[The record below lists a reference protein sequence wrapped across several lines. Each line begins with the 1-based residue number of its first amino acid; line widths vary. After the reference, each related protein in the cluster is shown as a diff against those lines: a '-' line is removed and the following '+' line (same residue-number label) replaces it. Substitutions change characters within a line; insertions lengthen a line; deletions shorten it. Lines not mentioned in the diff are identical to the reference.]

1 MFEGFYF
8 EHPRFFFVLF
18 FFIACATLCR
28 MKLPSF
34 YFPHSQSFAKD
45 TLSKSKLLF
54 LLKWLSIVML
64 IFAFMSPVED
74 QPYEMAPKEGYD
86 IALILDTSDSMSMT
100 GFDRSNMDATK
111 FDAVKSIVKDFIAKR
126 IDDNIGVVV
135 FGAYSFIASP
145 LTYDK
150 NIAQK
155 VVEQLYIS
163 IAGQSTALYD
173 SLAQGVDLLKNS
185 KAKTKIAILLT
196 DGYNTPEATKIP
208 LHVALEMAQKEKVK
222 VYTIGIG
229 NDGEFDKDLLVQIAK
244 QTGAKA
250 YAASNA
256 SQLQYIYNDIDKHEK
271 SEIKSQN
278 FTDVKYFYF
287 YPLFFGVLT
296 LMLYVYLINKR
307 GQE

>member
-45 TLSKSKLLF
+45 TLSRSNLLF
-54 LLKWLSIVML
+54 MLKWISIALL
-64 IFAFMSPVED
+64 ILAFMSPVKD

-86 IALILDTSDSMSMT
+86 IALILDTSDSMGMS
-100 GFDRSNMDATK
+100 GFDRNNMDATK
-111 FDAVKSIVKDFIAKR
+111 FDAVKSIVKDFITKR

-135 FGAYSFIASP
+135 FGTYSFIASP

-150 NIAQK
+150 NIVQK
-155 VVEQLYIS
+155 VVDQLHIS

-185 KAKTKIAILLT
+185 KAKTRVAILLT
-196 DGYNTPEATKIP
+196 DGYNSPEATKIP
-208 LHVALEMAQKEKVK
+208 LHVALQMAQKERVK

-229 NDGEFDKDLLVQIAK
+229 NDGEFDKNLLTQIANT
-244 QTGAKA
+244 TGAKT
-250 YAASNA
+250 YGASDA
-256 SQLQYIYNDIDKHEK
+256 SQLQSIYNDINKLEK
-271 SEIKSQN
+271 SKIKSQN
-278 FTDVKYFYF
+278 FTDVQYFYF
-287 YPLFFGVLT
+287 YPLFLGLLS

-307 GQE
+307 GHE

>member
-1 MFEGFYF
+1 MFDGFYF
-8 EHPRFFFVLF
+8 EHPKFFFVIF
-18 FFIACATLCR
+18 FFIACASLCR

-45 TLSKSKLLF
+45 TVSRSNLLF
-54 LLKWLSIVML
+54 MLKWISIVML
-64 IFAFMSPVED
+64 IFAFMSPVKD
-74 QPYEMAPKEGYD
+74 QPYEMAPKEGYA
-86 IALILDTSDSMSMT
+86 IALILDTSDSMSMH
-100 GFDRSNMDATK
+100 GFDRGNVDATK

-126 IDDNIGVVV
+126 FDDNIGVVV

-150 NIAQK
+150 NIVQK
-155 VVEQLYIS
+155 VVDQLYIS

-196 DGYNTPEATKIP
+196 DGYNSAEATKIP
-208 LHVALEMAQKEKVK
+208 LHVALELAQKEKVK

-229 NDGEFDKDLLVQIAK
+229 NDGEFDQALLTQIASS
-244 QTGAKA
+244 TGGKT
-250 YAASNA
+250 YSAADA
-256 SQLQYIYNDIDKHEK
+256 SELKSIYNDIDKLEK
-271 SEIKSQN
+271 SKIKSQN
-278 FTDVKYFYF
+278 FSDVQYFYF
-287 YPLFFGVLT
+287 YPLFFGVLS

-307 GQE
+307 GHE

>member
-1 MFEGFYF
+1 MFDGLYF
-8 EHPRFFFVLF
+8 EHPKFIFVIF
-18 FFIACATLCR
+18 FFIACASLCK

-34 YFPHSQSFAKD
+34 YFPHSQDFAKD
-45 TLSKSKLLF
+45 TISRSQLLF
-54 LLKWLSIVML
+54 SLKWFSITML
-64 IFAFMSPVED
+64 ILAFMSPVKD
-74 QPYEMAPKEGYD
+74 LPFEMAPKEGYD
-86 IALILDTSDSMSMT
+86 IALILDTSDSMSRQ
-100 GFDRSNMDATK
+100 GFDRSNAQATK
-111 FDAVKSIVKDFIAKR
+111 FDAVKSIVNDFIAKR

-155 VVEQLYIS
+155 IVDQLYIA

-208 LHVALEMAQKEKVK
+208 LHVALQMAKKEKVK

-229 NDGEFDKDLLVQIAK
+229 EDGEFDKELLKQIATT
-244 QTGAKA
+244 TGAKT
-250 YAASNA
+250 YSAANA
-256 SQLQYIYNDIDKHEK
+256 SELQSIYNDIDKLEK
-271 SEIKSQN
+271 SQIKSQN
-278 FTDVKYFYF
+278 FTDVNYFYF
-287 YPLFFGVLT
+287 YPLFLGVLT
-296 LMLYVYLINKR
+296 LMFYIFLINKR